1 MAKKIAW
8 ANYFTDEL
16 DDAKDYGI
24 QTQCGLTGSWN
35 DAQIQMSVII
45 PFHFMPGEDPEWP
58 WKTVANNKRAGLL
71 VKEALESKNPLR
83 LGIALHTLQD
93 TYSHQGF
100 SGWREDRNSCYVWYA
115 PLSAI
120 PNVGHAEMRTAPDV
134 VSEVWTDPR
143 GEKTKVKNSD
153 RAMKA
158 AARTFQV
165 LAQWNG
171 TTNAPGDRHS
181 DRGKIFPRARSERD
195 ARTPAAYSRGD
206 NRVGD
211 QRRIRGRAVAPD
223 S

>member
-1 MAKKIAW
+1 
-8 ANYFTDEL
+8 
-16 DDAKDYGI
+16 
-24 QTQCGLTGSWN
+24 
-35 DAQIQMSVII
+35 
-45 PFHFMPGEDPEWP
+45 MPGEDPEWP

-171 TTNAPGDRHS
+171 TTNAAASWRALKPSVRQAFTTS
-181 DRGKIFPRARSERD
+181 DYDKRKSKIMALG
-195 ARTPAAYSRGD
+195 GD
-206 NRVGD
+206 NKTRFSSVSRSLNGD
-211 QRRIRGRAVAPD
+211 KPAFAQAAFAHLLTAMSLVKNLPRH
-223 S
+223 